1 MNIILDL
8 DNTIINALDDKDRKK
23 LSGEISNKFMYRDMI
38 PFFRIYARPHLDKFL
53 DYLFAN
59 FNVAIMTAAEKD
71 YALFIIENF
80 ILTKPERKLEFIFF
94 RYQVELSRE
103 IYGGVKD
110 LRVIW
115 DLFQVSGFTKQNT
128 IILDDLDMVYETN
141 PHNTLRIKGFFIVD
155 EDTGK
160 VNYDMVD
167 DDELLKVISKF
178 DYIRK
183 LYQSNICNGINKAI
197 LDVGLL
203 PSKIIEEEQ
212 PVLDD
217 IKKQVEEEVK
227 EQILEEGKDDKI
239 TKQIQEDKEE
249 AERKEAIEEKIEAEK
264 EKAEKEIEEAKHE
277 IEEEKQEIEEKKQ
290 A

>member
-1 MNIILDL
+1 MNVILDL
-8 DNTIINALDDKDRKK
+8 DNTIINALDDSDRKK
-23 LSGEISNKFMYRDMI
+23 LSGDFSSKFKYRDMI

-59 FNVAIMTAAEKD
+59 YNVSIMTAAEKD

-80 ILTKPERKLEFIFF
+80 ILTKPERKLNFIFF

-115 DLFQVSGFTKQNT
+115 ELFQVSGFTKQNT
-128 IILDDLDMVYETN
+128 VIIDDLDMVYETN

-160 VNYDMVD
+160 INYDMAD
-167 DDELLKVISKF
+167 DDEILKIMSKL
-178 DYIRK
+178 DHIRK
-183 LYQSNICNGINKAI
+183 VYISNICNGLNKAI
-197 LDVGLL
+197 LDVGIL

-212 PVLDD
+212 PDLEEV
-217 IKKQVEEEVK
+217 KKQLEEEVK
-227 EQILEEGKDDKI
+227 EKILEEGKDDEI
-239 TKQIQEDKEE
+239 TKEIQREKEE
-249 AERKEAIEEKIEAEK
+249 QEIKEAIEEKIEAEK
-264 EKAEKEIEEAKHE
+264 EKTEQEIEEAK
-277 IEEEKQEIEEKKQ
+277 Q

>member
-1 MNIILDL
+1 MNVILDL
-8 DNTIINALDDKDRKK
+8 DNTIINALDDSDRKK
-23 LSGEISNKFMYRDMI
+23 LSGDFSSKFKYRDMI

-59 FNVAIMTAAEKD
+59 YNVSIMTAAEKD

-80 ILTKPERKLEFIFF
+80 ILTKPERKLNFIFF

-115 DLFQVSGFTKQNT
+115 ELFQVSGFTKQNT
-128 IILDDLDMVYETN
+128 VIIDDLDMVYETN

-160 VNYDMVD
+160 INYDMAE
-167 DDELLKVISKF
+167 DDELLKIMSKL

-183 LYQSNICNGINKAI
+183 VYISNICNGLNKAI
-197 LDVGLL
+197 LDVGIL
-203 PSKIIEEEQ
+203 PSKIVEEEPQ
-212 PVLDD
+212 PELSEV
-217 IKKQVEEEVK
+217 KKDVEEEVK
-227 EQILEEGKDDKI
+227 EAILEEGKDDEV
-239 TKQIQEDKEE
+239 TKEIQREKEE
-249 AERKEAIEEKIEAEK
+249 QEIKQAIDEKIEAEK
-264 EKAEKEIEEAKHE
+264 EKMESEIEEAKG
-277 IEEEKQEIEEKKQ
+277 

>member
-1 MNIILDL
+1 MDCRRMNVILDL
-8 DNTIINALDDKDRKK
+8 DNTIINALDDSDRKK
-23 LSGEISNKFMYRDMI
+23 LSGDFSNNFKHRDMI

-80 ILTKPERKLEFIFF
+80 ILTKPERKIEFIFF

-110 LRVIW
+110 LRIIW

-155 EDTGK
+155 EENGK
-160 VNYDMVD
+160 VNYDMKD
-167 DDELLKVISKF
+167 DDELLKIMSKL

-183 LYQSNICNGINKAI
+183 VYHSNICNGINKAI
-197 LDVGLL
+197 LDVGIL
-203 PSKIIEEEQ
+203 PSKIIEDEQ
-212 PVLDD
+212 PELEEV
-217 IKKQVEEEVK
+217 KKQVEKEVK
-227 EQILEEGKDDKI
+227 EQMLEEGNGDEA
-239 TKQIQEDKEE
+239 TKQIQEEKQEE
-249 AERKEAIEEKIEAEK
+249 ERKKAIEEKIEEEK
-264 EKAEKEIEEAKHE
+264 EKAE
-277 IEEEKQEIEEKKQ
+277 QEIEQAKQ

>member
-1 MNIILDL
+1 MNVILDL
-8 DNTIINALDDKDRKK
+8 DNTIINALDDSDRKK
-23 LSGEISNKFMYRDMI
+23 LSGDFSSKFKYRDMI

-59 FNVAIMTAAEKD
+59 YNVSIMTAAEKD

-80 ILTKPERKLEFIFF
+80 ILTKPERKLNFIFF

-115 DLFQVSGFTKQNT
+115 ELFQVSGFTKQNT
-128 IILDDLDMVYETN
+128 VIIDDLDMVYETN

-160 VNYDMVD
+160 INYDMAE
-167 DDELLKVISKF
+167 DDELLKIMSKL

-183 LYQSNICNGINKAI
+183 VYISNICNGLNKAI
-197 LDVGLL
+197 LDVGIL
-203 PSKIIEEEQ
+203 PSKIMEEEPQ
-212 PVLDD
+212 PDLSEV
-217 IKKQVEEEVK
+217 KKEVEEEVK
-227 EQILEEGKDDKI
+227 EAILEEGKDDEI
-239 TKQIQEDKEE
+239 TKEIQREKEE
-249 AERKEAIEEKIEAEK
+249 QEIKEAIEEKIKAEK
-264 EKAEKEIEEAKHE
+264 EKMESEIEEAK
-277 IEEEKQEIEEKKQ
+277 QS
-290 A
+290 

>member
-1 MNIILDL
+1 MECRMNVILDL
-8 DNTIINALDDKDRKK
+8 DNTIINALDDSDRKK
-23 LSGEISNKFMYRDMI
+23 LSGDFSSKFKYRDMI

-59 FNVAIMTAAEKD
+59 YNVSIMTAAEKD

-80 ILTKPERKLEFIFF
+80 ILTKPERKLNFIFF

-115 DLFQVSGFTKQNT
+115 ELFQVSGFTKQNT
-128 IILDDLDMVYETN
+128 VIIDDLDMVYETN

-160 VNYDMVD
+160 INYDMAE
-167 DDELLKVISKF
+167 DDELLKIMSKL

-183 LYQSNICNGINKAI
+183 VYISNICNGLNKAI
-197 LDVGLL
+197 LDVGIL
-203 PSKIIEEEQ
+203 PSKIMEEEPQ
-212 PVLDD
+212 PDLSEV
-217 IKKQVEEEVK
+217 KKEVEEEVK
-227 EQILEEGKDDKI
+227 EAILEEGKDDEI
-239 TKQIQEDKEE
+239 TKEIQREKEE
-249 AERKEAIEEKIEAEK
+249 QEIKQAIDEKIEAEK
-264 EKAEKEIEEAKHE
+264 EKMESEIEEAKG
-277 IEEEKQEIEEKKQ
+277 

>member
-1 MNIILDL
+1 MNVILDL
-8 DNTIINALDDKDRKK
+8 DNTIINALDDSDRKK
-23 LSGEISNKFMYRDMI
+23 LSGDFSSKFKYRDMI

-59 FNVAIMTAAEKD
+59 YNVSIMTAAEKD

-80 ILTKPERKLEFIFF
+80 ILTKPERKLNFIFF

-115 DLFQVSGFTKQNT
+115 ELFQVSGFTKQNT
-128 IILDDLDMVYETN
+128 VIIDDLDMVYETN

-160 VNYDMVD
+160 INYDMAD
-167 DDELLKVISKF
+167 DDELLKIMSKL
-178 DYIRK
+178 DHIRK
-183 LYQSNICNGINKAI
+183 VYISNICNGLNKAI
-197 LDVGLL
+197 LDVGIL

-212 PVLDD
+212 PDLEEV
-217 IKKQVEEEVK
+217 KKELEEEVK
-227 EQILEEGKDDKI
+227 EKILEEGKDDEI
-239 TKQIQEDKEE
+239 TKEIQREKEE
-249 AERKEAIEEKIEAEK
+249 QEIKEAIEEKIEAEK
-264 EKAEKEIEEAKHE
+264 EKTEQKIEEAK
-277 IEEEKQEIEEKKQ
+277 QG
-290 A
+290 